1 MYDQN
6 NATSFLTSL
15 TKALEKNERVLY
27 YTYARIYKYS
37 WKKDKVIKSWSHVRT
52 CKRQLATNGGAR
64 MSRYGPLL
72 LSYNIIIYRSE
83 ANVGR

>member
-37 WKKDKVIKSWSHVRT
+37 WKKDMVIQPSVAH
-52 CKRQLATNGGAR
+52 
-64 MSRYGPLL
+64 
-72 LSYNIIIYRSE
+72 
-83 ANVGR
+83 